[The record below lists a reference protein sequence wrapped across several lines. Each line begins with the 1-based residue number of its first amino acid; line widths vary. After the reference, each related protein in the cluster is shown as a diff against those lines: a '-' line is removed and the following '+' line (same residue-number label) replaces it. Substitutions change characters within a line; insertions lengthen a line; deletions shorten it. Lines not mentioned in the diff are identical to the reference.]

1 MAFPPRQRPHQTLDV
16 PQTSFKANLMS
27 GWLKL
32 ILQVGIVFV
41 SLSAGPCFA
50 KGTPMKTD
58 AADEPHEQSWNRE
71 QKTNTKQDARAI
83 VQQKA
88 QTRGEQ
94 RMDRLAASSWY
105 GVSNSRPSGS
115 STPFTSRYGSSWEMP
130 GGRPYSWYPAYAR
143 PNYVFFW

>member
-1 MAFPPRQRPHQTLDV
+1 
-16 PQTSFKANLMS
+16 MS

-32 ILQVGIVFV
+32 ILQVGIVSVGV
-41 SLSAGPCFA
+41 SACSCFA
-50 KGTPMKTD
+50 AGTLMNAD
-58 AADEPHEQSWNRE
+58 AEEESHEQSWNRE
-71 QKTNTKQDARAI
+71 QKPNYRQDARAI

-88 QTRGEQ
+88 QARAEQ
-94 RMDRLAASSWY
+94 RNDRLATSSWY
-105 GVSNSRPSGS
+105 GISNSRPSGS

>member
-1 MAFPPRQRPHQTLDV
+1 M
-16 PQTSFKANLMS
+16 LMS

-32 ILQVGIVFV
+32 ILQLGILSA

-58 AADEPHEQSWNRE
+58 SEEESHEQSWSRE

-88 QTRGEQ
+88 QARGEQ
-94 RMDRLAASSWY
+94 RMDRLASSNWY
-105 GVSNSRPSGS
+105 GISNSRPSGS

-130 GGRPYSWYPAYAR
+130 GGRPYSWHPPYAR
-143 PNYVFFW
+143 PNYVFLW